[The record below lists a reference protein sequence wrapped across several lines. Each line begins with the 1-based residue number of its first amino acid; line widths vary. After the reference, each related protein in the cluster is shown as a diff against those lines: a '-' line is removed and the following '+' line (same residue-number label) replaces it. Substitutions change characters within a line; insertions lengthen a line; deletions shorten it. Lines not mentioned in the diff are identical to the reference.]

1 MNSTDKLIETELPA
15 IDKFYSKLKGD
26 SISTDDYNHAKK
38 SVGSV

>member
-1 MNSTDKLIETELPA
+1 MTSTDKFIETELPT